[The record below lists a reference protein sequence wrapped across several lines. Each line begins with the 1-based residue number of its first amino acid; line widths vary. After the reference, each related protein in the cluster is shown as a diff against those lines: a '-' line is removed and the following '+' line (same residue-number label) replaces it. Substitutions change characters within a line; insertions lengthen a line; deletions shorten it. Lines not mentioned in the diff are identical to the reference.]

1 MCRLRANFGRL
12 AHSMQN
18 ARNVRRE
25 GNPVTLTSYSSP
37 ERAIPQPSAA
47 KPLSNLRTLRPEGPV
62 NLKNLFSNDAP
73 ILRRLWRPPS
83 CGRGLLL
90 FVMHHWRH
98 KCKSRNAGFM
108 LIARGMI
115 LQTSRLKA
123 MSNLRNLLF
132 ITFLYNPPPQ
142 AAITCGAAAAISFSS
157 PISPCH
163 RHSHLLK

>member
-73 ILRRLWRPPS
+73 ILRRLTAPPPFW
-83 CGRGLLL
+83 GRRLWL
-90 FVMHHWRH
+90 FVTRHWRS
-98 KCKSRNAGFM
+98 KGKFRNAGFM
-108 LIARGMI
+108 LIARRAI
-115 LQTSRLKA
+115 PQPFEPFEPLVHPYFTLPSSFPFAKIKA
-123 MSNLRNLLF
+123 TGF
-132 ITFLYNPPPQ
+132 TYI
-142 AAITCGAAAAISFSS
+142 
-157 PISPCH
+157 
-163 RHSHLLK
+163 